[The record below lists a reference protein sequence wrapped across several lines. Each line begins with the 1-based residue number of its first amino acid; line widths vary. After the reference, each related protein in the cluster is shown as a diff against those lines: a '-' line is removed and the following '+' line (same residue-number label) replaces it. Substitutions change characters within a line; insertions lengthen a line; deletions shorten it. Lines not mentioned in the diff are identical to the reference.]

1 MQWVFD
7 GNVRTLRIHAPEG
20 NNVMTQAT
28 PTISRPQHRYGLATS
43 LLALAALPGCLGWI
57 DVPPVKVEYPVAT
70 GLSVGPTKDQPAGSV
85 MSGIPMVEGFSCN
98 LPDRNYME
106 RLVRD
111 AAGDTVGG
119 LVHLKR
125 VNLESVSLDAIQ
137 GDFSTLTYLSLF
149 YVTVGKEGIAPAHLG
164 TAVAVSGFQGQVTLT
179 PIEPVDLLGLMDGQW
194 CGAILVIANGTVPE
208 QSVVFDADASLSIEA
223 EIGL

>member
-1 MQWVFD
+1 M
-7 GNVRTLRIHAPEG
+7 PEG
-20 NNVMTQAT
+20 KNVMLQAT
-28 PTISRPQHRYGLATS
+28 PPLSRSKHRYSIAVS
-43 LLALAALPGCLGWI
+43 LLALAVLPGCLGWI

-85 MSGIPMVEGFSCN
+85 MTGIPMVEGFSCN
-98 LPDRNYME
+98 LPDRSYME
-106 RLVRD
+106 GLVRD

-125 VNLESVSLDAIQ
+125 VNLERVTLNAVQ
-137 GDFSTLTYLSLF
+137 GDFSTLTHLSLF

-164 TAVAVSGFQGQVTLT
+164 TAVAISGFQGQVALT
-179 PIEPVDLLGLMDGQW
+179 PLEPVDLLGLMDGQW
-194 CGAILVIANGTVPE
+194 CGAILVVANGTVPE

-223 EIGL
+223 ELGL

>member
-1 MQWVFD
+1 MAQ
-7 GNVRTLRIHAPEG
+7 TLPVASKCRNLCTLVA
-20 NNVMTQAT
+20 
-28 PTISRPQHRYGLATS
+28 S
-43 LLALAALPGCLGWI
+43 LLALALLPGCLGWI

-70 GLSVGPTKDQPAGSV
+70 GLSVGPTKEQPAGTV
-85 MSGIPMVEGFSCN
+85 MTGIPMVEGFTCN
-98 LPDRNYME
+98 LPDRSYME
-106 RLVRD
+106 GLVRD

-125 VNLESVSLDAIQ
+125 VNLERVTLNAVQ
-137 GDFSTLTYLSLF
+137 GGFSTLTHLSLF

-164 TAVAVSGFQGQVTLT
+164 TAVSVSGFQGQVVLT

-194 CGAILVIANGTVPE
+194 CGAILVVANGTVPE

-223 EIGL
+223 ELGL

>member
-1 MQWVFD
+1 MAQ
-7 GNVRTLRIHAPEG
+7 TLPVASKCR
-20 NNVMTQAT
+20 NLCT
-28 PTISRPQHRYGLATS
+28 LAAG
-43 LLALAALPGCLGWI
+43 LLALALLPGCLGWI

-70 GLSVGPTKDQPAGSV
+70 GLSVGPTKEQPAGTV
-85 MSGIPMVEGFSCN
+85 MTGIPMVEGFTCN
-98 LPDRNYME
+98 LPDRSYME
-106 RLVRD
+106 GLVRD

-125 VNLESVSLDAIQ
+125 VNLERVTLNAVQ
-137 GDFSTLTYLSLF
+137 GGFSTLTHLSLF

-164 TAVAVSGFQGQVTLT
+164 TAVSVSGFQGQVVLS

-194 CGAILVIANGTVPE
+194 CGAILVVANGTVPE